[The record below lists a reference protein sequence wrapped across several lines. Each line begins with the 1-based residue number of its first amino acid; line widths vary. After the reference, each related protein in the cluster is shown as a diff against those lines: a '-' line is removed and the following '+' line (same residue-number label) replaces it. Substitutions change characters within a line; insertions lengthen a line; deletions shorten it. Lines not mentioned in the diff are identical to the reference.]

1 MTEKNRQ
8 WSLVGED
15 VDQIPRGARAL
26 AEQLLTET
34 DGDAVAALVAAC
46 CVIGAMRS
54 AVSRG
59 MVRNGSPSGVDIAQ
73 VLDVFVRSE
82 PPAEE
87 QNLTDRTVK

>member
-1 MTEKNRQ
+1 MTGENRQ
-8 WSLVGED
+8 WSLGGED
-15 VDQIPRGARAL
+15 VDQIPRGREAL
-26 AEQLLTET
+26 AEQLLKGGT

-46 CVIGAMRS
+46 CVIGPMRS

-82 PPAEE
+82 LPAEE
-87 QNLTDRTVK
+87 QNLTGR

>member
-1 MTEKNRQ
+1 MTEENRQ
-8 WSLVGED
+8 WSLGGED

-46 CVIGAMRS
+46 CIVRAMRP
-54 AVSRG
+54 AISRG
-59 MVRNGSPSGVDIAQ
+59 IVRNGSSSGVDIAQ

-82 PPAEE
+82 HQPED
-87 QNLTDRTVK
+87 QDRQW

>member
-1 MTEKNRQ
+1 MTEENRQ
-8 WSLVGED
+8 WSLGGED

-26 AEQLLTET
+26 AEQLLTEA

-59 MVRNGSPSGVDIAQ
+59 LVRNGSPSGVDIAQ

-82 PPAEE
+82 LPAEE
-87 QNLTDRTVK
+87 QNLTGR